1 LRRILSSLCLE
12 IWRRSRYARKV
23 SAGVISLAVNKQH
36 ILDEIRRTAKA
47 NGGEPLGRARFEQET
62 GIKYHDWWG
71 KHWARWNEALQEA
84 GFAPNA
90 LRDAFTDDFL
100 LEKLSA
106 LIRELGRFPAN
117 GDLRIKKRSDPT
129 FPNDKVFDA
138 HFGSRQNVRRAV
150 VEYCQTQ
157 SGFDD
162 VVALSGPISADDETP
177 KKEKRAAQVVVGFV
191 YLMKSGKHYKIG
203 KTNAAGRREYELA
216 IQLPERLNTVHVIK
230 TDDPDGIEAYWHR
243 RFAAKRGNGEWFALA
258 PEDVQA
264 FKRRAFM

>member
-1 LRRILSSLCLE
+1 MDKRD
-12 IWRRSRYARKV
+12 AAV
-23 SAGVISLAVNKQH
+23 GGGAPHGVISHAVNKQH

-71 KHWARWNEALQEA
+71 KHWARWNEALKEA
-84 GFAPNA
+84 GFAPNTF
-90 LRDAFTDDFL
+90 RDAFSDEFL
-100 LEKLSA
+100 LEKLA
-106 LIRELGRFPAN
+106 VFIRELGRFPAN
-117 GDLRIKKRSDPT
+117 GDLRIKKRNDAT

-138 HFGSRQNVRRAV
+138 HFGSRQKLRRAV
-150 VEYCQTQ
+150 VEYCQTNPD
-157 SGFDD
+157 FDD
-162 VVALSGPISADDETP
+162 VVTLCGPLPTDGRDAKEVRRPP
-177 KKEKRAAQVVVGFV
+177 KLFVGFV

-216 IQLPERLNTVHVIK
+216 IQLPERLSTVHVIK

-243 RFAAKRGNGEWFALA
+243 RFAAKRGNGEWFALS

-264 FKRRAFM
+264 FKRRTFM

>member
-1 LRRILSSLCLE
+1 MLDS
-12 IWRRSRYARKV
+12 
-23 SAGVISLAVNKQH
+23 VIRNSPLIFPLDVLFEAMTKQH
-36 ILDEIRRTAKA
+36 ILDEICRTASA
-47 NGGEPLGRARFEQET
+47 NGGEPLGRMRFEQET

-71 KHWARWNEALQEA
+71 KYWARWGEAVQEA

-90 LRDAFTDDFL
+90 LQDAFSDEIL
-100 LEKLSA
+100 LEKLA
-106 LIRELGRFPAN
+106 AFIRELGRFPAN
-117 GDLRIKKRSDPT
+117 GDLRIKKRKDPT

-138 HFGSRQNVRRAV
+138 HFGPRPKLRRAV
-150 VEYCQTQ
+150 VEYCQTH
-157 SGFDD
+157 SDFED
-162 VVALSGPISADDETP
+162 VVTLCGPIPSEDEVS
-177 KKEKRAAQVVVGFV
+177 KKESAAQFIVGFV

-216 IQLPERLNTVHVIK
+216 IQLPERLTTVHVIK

-264 FKRRAFM
+264 FRRRTFM